1 MKRTLRVL
9 PDAEAEL
16 QSAAIWYEEKCRGL
30 GIEFVAVVDSAL
42 ESVLENPEACPVWR
56 SDRPYRKRSLNRF
69 PYVVFFRIDSATG
82 EIIAV
87 AHAKRR
93 PGYWLDR
100 RREDA

>member
-16 QSAAIWYEEKCRGL
+16 QSAAMWYEEKRRGL
-30 GIEFVAVVDSAL
+30 GIEFVAVVDRAFQ
-42 ESVLENPEACPVWR
+42 SVLENPEACPVC
-56 SDRPYRKRSLNRF
+56 RPDGPNRKHLLKRF
-69 PYVVFFRIDSATG
+69 PCVVFFRSDAATI
-82 EIIAV
+82 EIVAV

-100 RREDA
+100 QP

>member
-16 QSAAIWYEEKCRGL
+16 QSAAIWYEEKRRGL

-42 ESVLENPEACPVWR
+42 QSVLENPEAYAVWR
-56 SDRPYRKRSLNRF
+56 PDRPYRMRSLKRF
-69 PYVVFFRIDSATG
+69 PYVVFFRIDSATV
-82 EIIAV
+82 EIVAV

-100 RREDA
+100 RR